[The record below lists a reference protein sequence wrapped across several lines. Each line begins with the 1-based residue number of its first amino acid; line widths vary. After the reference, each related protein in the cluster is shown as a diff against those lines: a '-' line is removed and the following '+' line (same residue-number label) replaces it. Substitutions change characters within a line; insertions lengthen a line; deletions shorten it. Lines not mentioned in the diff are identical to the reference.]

1 MNENENTTY
10 QILWDAIEIVPG
22 RKFIAVN
29 VYIKKKKK
37 ELKSIT

>member
-1 MNENENTTY
+1 MKNTTY
-10 QILWDAIEIVPG
+10 QIFWDAIEIVPV

-29 VYIKKKKK
+29 VYIKKKKQ